1 MNSDPS
7 PPEHETPEPSDTELE
22 QLRGEIQTEFMEMRD
37 ELDNDDVR
45 RLTLFVYL
53 IPIVGFI
60 PALWTLYRR
69 LGDRPQQSVSRLS
82 ITLTMGWLLG
92 YLLLNLGANT
102 APNLTLPL
110 LLMSSLLTSGYFLTN
125 IWLMVQLFRRKR
137 LWLPG
142 LSRLSDRLP

>member
-1 MNSDPS
+1 M
-7 PPEHETPEPSDTELE
+7 
-22 QLRGEIQTEFMEMRD
+22 EIRD

-82 ITLTMGWLLG
+82 VTLAMGWLLG

-102 APNLTLPL
+102 SPNLTLPL
-110 LLMSSLLTSGYFLTN
+110 LLISSLLTSGYFLTN

-142 LSRLSDRLP
+142 ISRLSDRLP